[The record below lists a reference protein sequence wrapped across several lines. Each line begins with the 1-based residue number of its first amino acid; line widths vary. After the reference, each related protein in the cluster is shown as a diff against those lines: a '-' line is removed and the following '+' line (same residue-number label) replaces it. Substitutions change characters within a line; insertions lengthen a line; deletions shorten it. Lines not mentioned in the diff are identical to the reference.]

1 MQGNPPLFLNHSLYP
16 VYQPILDIKKQAII
30 GLEAL
35 TRATDGSS
43 PLDLFSEAAERNMS
57 LDFDRACRASALSQF
72 GKIDACSR
80 DRLLFLNID
89 VSALDDS
96 RATEGWIIDQ
106 VRSSG
111 LSNRRVA
118 LEIVE
123 SSVEVTDKLID
134 FVNRHKRAGFLIVLD
149 DFGES
154 HSNLNRVVQLKP
166 DIIKIDKALIRNIQ
180 DDYYKQSIVQATIK
194 LSNKIGAITLAE
206 GVETK
211 DELFACYELGIQL
224 FQGFYFSTPKQPD
237 AFPLSECVQK
247 IQRILPELN
256 EHIAAKVQRAQ
267 LKNQQYDTTSSE
279 ILALLGAEGAPTEA
293 TLLSAIDKHRHIDCL
308 YLLNEQGVQISD
320 TFCRE
325 RSESLH
331 PLFSPSEKSTD
342 HSFKEY
348 YYYLKHLG
356 TRRYISDPYISFAT
370 GNICRTVSSRF
381 EHQGVAS
388 ILCVDFNL
396 LFDGPVHAGG
406 EKPRLDPDSETG
418 MIATTSA

>member
-1 MQGNPPLFLNHSLYP
+1 MQTDLQVFLSHSLYP
-16 VYQPILDIKKQAII
+16 VYQPILDIKKQTVI

-35 TRATDGSS
+35 TRATDGTS
-43 PLDLFSEAAERNMS
+43 PLDLFAEAAERNMS

-72 GKIDACSR
+72 RELGVCSR

-89 VSALDDS
+89 VSTLDDS
-96 RATEGWIIDQ
+96 GSVEGWIIEQ
-106 VRSSG
+106 VKNSG
-111 LSNRRVA
+111 LSNRQVA

-123 SSVEVTDKLID
+123 SSVEVTDRLID
-134 FVNRHKRAGFLIVLD
+134 FVNRHKQAGFLIVLD

-166 DIIKIDKALIRNIQ
+166 DIIKIDKALIRDIQ
-180 DDYYKQSIVQATIK
+180 ADYYKQSIVQAIIK

-211 DELFACYELGIQL
+211 EELFVCYELGIQL
-224 FQGFYFSTPKQPD
+224 FQGYYFSKPKRPD
-237 AFPLSECVQK
+237 EFPLSECAQK
-247 IQRILPELN
+247 IERVLPELN

-267 LKNQQYDTTSSE
+267 QKNQQYDSTSSE
-279 ILALLGAEGAPTEA
+279 ILALLGLNDCQTEA
-293 TLLSAIDKHRHIDCL
+293 TLLSAIENHLHIDCL

-320 TFCRE
+320 TFCRTRAE
-325 RSESLH
+325 TLH
-331 PLFSPSEKSTD
+331 PLFSPSEESTD

-356 TRRYISDPYISFAT
+356 TRRYISDPYISLAT

-381 EHQGVAS
+381 VYQGLPS
-388 ILCVDFNL
+388 ILCVDFNQL
-396 LFDGPVHAGG
+396 VDGAG
-406 EKPRLDPDSETG
+406 
-418 MIATTSA
+418 